1 MLRPV
6 AGGALVLMV
15 CLTAVLGNPPSTR
28 AAACGGASHAASLSG
43 GSVSPG
49 SGTLATSFTFVVL
62 YSSNAGCAPTS
73 ITVTIPGVGTVGLG
87 AGEAGP
93 GGGTWYRVA
102 KQLPAGSWSYRFDA
116 VSGSGPGLRN
126 LTLTDVSPGSI
137 YVQAPTPPP
146 PPPTPAATPSPTRRP
161 PTPAPTPAPT
171 PEPATTPV
179 PSDVAPSASVD
190 PSASGGAASPSAS
203 GPLAAPSAVPGGG
216 AAAGPSSIPWGA
228 PGAAWTVAPTSG
240 PSAGP
245 DRDRPTG
252 SGEHDV
258 DGLLGAVTLL
268 TRSPLVEPF
277 VAWALATSGGTGL
290 FGFVLTR
297 RDRRAARGRRSARDG
312 ATHSAILPADG
323 AGGTTAD
330 DRSGVVRPSSVMGA
344 LISRPPLRF
353 TAPAAA
359 GVERRTVRYRLV
371 RIGDG
376 EDDVRSLELGRLD
389 RGDEVEV
396 LAWHAGHAQIRTPEG
411 IVGWVASATILGSA
425 DIADSGSDQP
435 GED

>member
-1 MLRPV
+1 M
-6 AGGALVLMV
+6 A
-15 CLTAVLGNPPSTR
+15 CLTALLGNPPNTR
-28 AAACGGASHAASLSG
+28 AAACGGASHEASLSG
-43 GSVSPG
+43 GSVSPA
-49 SGTLATSFTFVVL
+49 SGTPATSFTFVVL
-62 YSSNAGCAPTS
+62 YSSNAGCAPSS

-87 AGEAGP
+87 AEEAGP

-116 VSGSGPGLRN
+116 VSGSGPGLRS

-137 YVQAPTPPP
+137 YVQAPT

-171 PEPATTPV
+171 PVPVATPAP
-179 PSDVAPSASVD
+179 PDVAPSESVD
-190 PSASGGAASPSAS
+190 PSASDGAASPSAG
-203 GPLAAPSAVPGGG
+203 GPLSAPSAVPGGG
-216 AAAGPSSIPWGA
+216 SAAAPSSIPWGA
-228 PGAAWTVAPTSG
+228 PGAAWTVAPTAG
-240 PSAGP
+240 PLAGP
-245 DRDRPTG
+245 DRGRPTG
-252 SGEHDV
+252 SGEHDA
-258 DGLLGAVTLL
+258 DGLLGAVALL

-290 FGFVLTR
+290 FGLVLFR
-297 RDRRAARGRRSARDG
+297 RDRHAARGRRSPRDG
-312 ATHSAILPADG
+312 AVDSAILPANK
-323 AGGTTAD
+323 ATGTAAEG
-330 DRSGVVRPSSVMGA
+330 RSAVVRPSSVMGA
-344 LISRPPLRF
+344 MMARPPLRF

-396 LAWHAGHAQIRTPEG
+396 LAWHEGHAQIRTPEG

-425 DIADSGSDQP
+425 EIVDSGADQP
-435 GED
+435 DEA